1 MSERADHDRT
11 MRRLWAAKGSS
22 HDRVVRLLR
31 YGLPLV
37 IGVIAAVLV
46 FSPFTQRTEISFL
59 LAKDKV
65 DMASERMKVT
75 RAEYRGQDSKGQP
88 FALLAGSAVQK
99 SSAEPIVRMQQLS
112 GAIRLADG
120 PATIAAAEGQ
130 YDMDSET
137 VSVPGT
143 VKVRSADGYA
153 IDASNVAIDLKNRT
167 ADMLLPP
174 EEIERRRAAL
184 GPSRDYV
191 PESQTPWQEIHRDL
205 VGQFDTGAVLENAV
219 KYQRIAQTKGLPR
232 DSH

>member
-11 MRRLWAAKGSS
+11 MRRMWAASGSS
-22 HDRVVRLLR
+22 HDRVVRILR
-31 YGLPLV
+31 FGLPLV

-99 SSAEPIVRMQQLS
+99 SSAEPIVRMSQLS
-112 GAIRLADG
+112 GAIKLNDG

-130 YDMDSET
+130 YDMDTEK

-143 VKVRSADGYA
+143 VRVRSASGYRL
-153 IDASNVAIDLKNRT
+153 DASNVAIDLKSRSLAGTGGVNGALNIGQFSANQLS
-167 ADMLLPP
+167 ADLD
-174 EEIERRRAAL
+174 RRVVRLTGNARLRINQGAL
-184 GPSRDYV
+184 G
-191 PESQTPWQEIHRDL
+191 
-205 VGQFDTGAVLENAV
+205 
-219 KYQRIAQTKGLPR
+219 K
-232 DSH
+232 

>member
-11 MRRLWAAKGSS
+11 VRRLWAASGSS
-22 HDRVVRLLR
+22 HDRIVRILR

-37 IGVIAAVLV
+37 IGVVAAVLV

-65 DMASERMKVT
+65 QMARERMKVT

-167 ADMLLPP
+167 LAGTGGVNGALNIGRFSANQLSADLDQRVVRLSGNAKLR
-174 EEIERRRAAL
+174 INQGAL
-184 GPSRDYV
+184 
-191 PESQTPWQEIHRDL
+191 
-205 VGQFDTGAVLENAV
+205 
-219 KYQRIAQTKGLPR
+219 KK
-232 DSH
+232 

>member
-99 SSAEPIVRMQQLS
+99 SSAEPIVRMQELS
-112 GAIRLADG
+112 GAIRLKDG

-130 YDMDSET
+130 YNMDTEK

-153 IDASNVAIDLKNRT
+153 IDASNVAIDLKGRSLAGTGGVDGTLNIGRFSANQLD
-167 ADMLLPP
+167 ADLDSRVVRLSGNAKLR
-174 EEIERRRAAL
+174 INQGAL
-184 GPSRDYV
+184 
-191 PESQTPWQEIHRDL
+191 
-205 VGQFDTGAVLENAV
+205 
-219 KYQRIAQTKGLPR
+219 KK
-232 DSH
+232 